1 MEVGAMT
8 GIKGDYTEE
17 YKRNAECTVK
27 KVPKKKETN
36 TVEKVSTEKTKSN
49 TKEKNEKVDGKEKKE
64 PTEKQIKSALEQ
76 ANQQAK
82 LKNTSCE
89 FSYDEDTK
97 RISITV
103 KDKDTDEVIREIPG
117 EETLEMI
124 SKMWELAGIMVD
136 DKI

>member
-1 MEVGAMT
+1 MT
-8 GIKGDYTEE
+8 GVKVDYTDN
-17 YKRNAECTVK
+17 YSKAECTVEKISK
-27 KVPKKKETN
+27 KNTENEVTKKSAEQQKE
-36 TVEKVSTEKTKSN
+36 EQA
-49 TKEKNEKVDGKEKKE
+49 VDAKGKKE

-82 LKNTSCE
+82 MKKTACE
-89 FSYDEDTK
+89 FTYDEDTR

-124 SKMWELAGIMVD
+124 SKVWELAGLLVD
-136 DKI
+136 EKR